1 MNLKC
6 LRMISEKEMQFTC
19 DTVGNQST
27 LHPCTSAVIVTVE
40 GDLNT
45 KVTVQ
50 MNEQIYQA
58 TIGELLQ
65 YGYTSHMKYYH
76 SQAFKIHKALPESRY
91 IFNIEY
97 LQHFYNLI
105 EENHG
110 SIQNFL
116 RNAVGLTEDEENAL
130 RNKYLI

>member
-1 MNLKC
+1 
-6 LRMISEKEMQFTC
+6 MISEKEMQFTC

-50 MNEQIYQA
+50 MNEQSYQA

-65 YGYTSHMKYYH
+65 YVYTSHMKYYH

-91 IFNIEY
+91 IFNIDMEDQLPEKDEDIY
-97 LQHFYNLI
+97 RVEVSQKNGQWAYSSPIFV
-105 EENHG
+105 
-110 SIQNFL
+110 
-116 RNAVGLTEDEENAL
+116 RNV
-130 RNKYLI
+130 

>member
-1 MNLKC
+1 
-6 LRMISEKEMQFTC
+6 MQFTC

-50 MNEQIYQA
+50 MNEQSYQA

-65 YGYTSHMKYYH
+65 YGYTSEV
-76 SQAFKIHKALPESRY
+76 SPFSGI
-91 IFNIEY
+91 
-97 LQHFYNLI
+97 
-105 EENHG
+105 
-110 SIQNFL
+110 
-116 RNAVGLTEDEENAL
+116 
-130 RNKYLI
+130 